1 VASYPNTNGRIDALV
16 LDDADRSRIPVD
28 MVFTVHVP
36 TARNALARQLGV
48 ELNKIGQIVV
58 DTEQHTNVHGVY
70 AAGDATS
77 VHDHQVSAA
86 VHEGNQAACAANY
99 HLYRPAQKAPNQEE
113 C

>member
-1 VASYPNTNGRIDALV
+1 
-16 LDDADRSRIPVD
+16 
-28 MVFTVHVP
+28 VP
-36 TARNALARQLGV
+36 
-48 ELNKIGQIVV
+48 
-58 DTEQHTNVHGVY
+58 GVY

-99 HLYRPAQKAPNQEE
+99 FLYRPVQKDPGKEE